1 VDFDFAVI
9 GGGIVGLATARA
21 LRERYPAARLLVLEK
36 EGTWAAHQTG
46 HNSGVLHSGIYYKPG
61 SLKARLARTGGAA
74 MVAYCREKGI
84 AYEVC
89 GKVIVAVEECEIPLL
104 DRLHQRGMDNGIP
117 VERIGPERLRELEPY
132 ARGLAALHV
141 PGAGI
146 VDYGEVAR
154 TLAYDLAQ
162 GGAMMH
168 TGVRVTRLRPETG
181 RVVLETAAGETLG
194 ARFVINCAGLHSD
207 RVARLGGVLPG
218 LRIVPFRGEYYELT
232 PERRALVRNLIYPVP
247 DPAFPFLGVHF
258 TRMID
263 GTVHAGPNAVLGLKR
278 EAYRKT
284 DFDARDAAEVLTY
297 PAFWRLAARH
307 FGAGAEEVWRSLSK
321 AAFVRSLRRLIPEVT
336 ARDVVPAHAGVRAQA
351 LMQDGTLADDFVL
364 LPGPRAIHVC
374 NAPSPAATASLEIGR
389 LITDEV
395 ARHGDAPT

>member
-1 VDFDFAVI
+1 MDFDFAVI